1 MINCIIV
8 DDEPLSQQLLKEY
21 AGRNQELRLVK
32 LCSNA
37 LEAFDIIHKETI
49 DLIFLD
55 IQMPSMTGINF
66 IRSLKNPPAVIF
78 VTAFPEHAVMSY
90 ELNAV
95 DYLLKPVT
103 YERFTI
109 SISKFLK
116 QHIEHE
122 PPPDYS
128 YFKVDGRMV
137 KLMHKDILY
146 AQSMKDYM
154 IIRTTNRNYITHMT
168 MKYLAG
174 LLPEKLFKRVHR
186 SFLIGT
192 SHITSIGRNEI
203 MIGEAQIPIGE
214 SYKEEVNK
222 LNISM
227 K

>member
-1 MINCIIV
+1 
-8 DDEPLSQQLLKEY
+8 
-21 AGRNQELRLVK
+21 
-32 LCSNA
+32 
-37 LEAFDIIHKETI
+37 
-49 DLIFLD
+49 
-55 IQMPSMTGINF
+55 
-66 IRSLKNPPAVIF
+66 
-78 VTAFPEHAVMSY
+78 
-90 ELNAV
+90 
-95 DYLLKPVT
+95 
-103 YERFTI
+103 
-109 SISKFLK
+109 
-116 QHIEHE
+116 
-122 PPPDYS
+122 
-128 YFKVDGRMV
+128 MV

-222 LNISM
+222 LNIPM